1 MGQYQSFYHMYI
13 LSLKSRVEAEW
24 SRKNIGKILAENF
37 PNLVK
42 NINLQTKE
50 FMMNP

>member
-13 LSLKSRVEAEW
+13 LSLKSRVEGEC

-42 NINLQTKE
+42 NISLQSKE
-50 FMMNP
+50 FMMNL